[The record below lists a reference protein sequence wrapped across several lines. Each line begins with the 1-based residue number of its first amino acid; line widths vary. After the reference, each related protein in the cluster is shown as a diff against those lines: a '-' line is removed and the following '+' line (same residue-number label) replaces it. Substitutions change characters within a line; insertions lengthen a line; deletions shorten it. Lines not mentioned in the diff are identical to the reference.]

1 MATEVKIP
9 TPDQTTEKVRIVKWQ
24 KAVGDP
30 VAKGDVILEMETDKA
45 VLEVEASAPGV
56 LLTQFC
62 AEEAIVSVGTVVGLI
77 GAEGENAAA
86 PSERQTPP
94 TKAVETTAE
103 PSAVDKDRPTNVS
116 PVAKKLADTLGV
128 DLAKVKG
135 TGQRGKVTRRDV
147 EEFAGVSSTEQA
159 PARPLRISP
168 NAKRMAAELGVDL
181 GTVTGTGPA
190 GRITGKDIR
199 AAAEKKQQAAPTQPQ
214 PGTVVPLSKMRK
226 AIAVRLQG
234 SSHDRPHFN
243 VTISIDM
250 THALDMRTRFN
261 ESRPKDQTLSV
272 THIVIMACA
281 NALKKCPAV
290 NSRFENNAIN
300 YLADINIG
308 IATALDDGLVVPVL
322 ANADTLGWDEL
333 ITQAARLVQE
343 ARNGKIIGIGKGT
356 FTISNLGMLGVD
368 YFTAIINPPESAILA
383 VGKVK
388 NHVVDTGDGIG
399 IRPIMKVTLCSDH
412 RVIDGVVAAQFL
424 NCLKEYLEQ
433 EVA

>member
-45 VLEVEASAPGV
+45 VLEVEASASGV

-62 AEEAIVSVGTVVGLI
+62 AEEDIVSVGTVVGLI
-77 GAEGENAAA
+77 GAEGEKVAGPSTRQA
-86 PSERQTPP
+86 PSTD
-94 TKAVETTAE
+94 AVETAAA
-103 PSAVDKDRPTNVS
+103 PSAVDKHANVS

-128 DLAKVKG
+128 DPAKVKG
-135 TGQRGKVTRRDV
+135 TGQKGKVTRRDV

-159 PARPLRISP
+159 PARPPRISP
-168 NAKRMAAELGVDL
+168 NAKRLAAELGVDL
-181 GTVTGTGPA
+181 STVTGTGPA

-199 AAAEKKQQAAPTQPQ
+199 AAAEKKQQAAPTQPK
-214 PGTVVPLSKMRK
+214 PGTVVPLSRMRK
-226 AIAVRLQG
+226 AIGVRLQG

-250 THALDMRTRFN
+250 TRALDMRTRFN
-261 ESRPKDQTLSV
+261 ESRPKDRRLSV
-272 THIVIMACA
+272 THIVVMACA
-281 NALKKCPAV
+281 NALKKYPAV
-290 NSRFENNAIN
+290 NSRFENDTIN

-308 IATALDDGLVVPVL
+308 IATALDAGLVVPVL
-322 ANADTLGWDEL
+322 VNADRLGWDEL
-333 ITQAARLVQE
+333 ITQGAKLVQE
-343 ARNGKIIGIGKGT
+343 ARNGKIIAIGKGT

-383 VGKVK
+383 VGAVK
-388 NHVVDTGDGIG
+388 NQVVDIGGDIG

-433 EVA
+433 ELA